1 MTVNW
6 DIVSGLAAALGILVS
21 LIAWNSSRISQQR
34 METLAARQDRL
45 AHQSWADA
53 YFRDITDWASEVC
66 RAISQAIHLVGHADP
81 AARREV
87 LVTLS
92 ACIDMGRWYL
102 PNRVEGGVAMHKEP
116 AYRGERQPALDWI
129 VEAYNIFR
137 RERDHE
143 NPHKELVACQRNFV
157 SAIQEVLDPRSRE
170 ASIRQVLENFA
181 TVAARPRVESPPE

>member
-1 MTVNW
+1 MNIDW
-6 DIVSGLAAALGILVS
+6 NIVSGLAAALGIAVS

-34 METLAARQDRL
+34 MERLAARQDRL

-53 YFRDITDWASEVC
+53 YFRDITGWSSEVC
-66 RAISQAIHLVGHADP
+66 RAISRAIHLVGQPDP
-81 AARREV
+81 AARSEV

-102 PNRVEGGVAMHKEP
+102 PNQVESGVAMHKEP

-129 VEAYNIFR
+129 VEAYTICR
-137 RERDHE
+137 RERDYE
-143 NPHKELVACQRNFV
+143 NPHQELVTCQRNFV

-170 ASIRQVLENFA
+170 ASIRQVLESFA
-181 TVAARPRVESPPE
+181 TVATRPRVESPPE